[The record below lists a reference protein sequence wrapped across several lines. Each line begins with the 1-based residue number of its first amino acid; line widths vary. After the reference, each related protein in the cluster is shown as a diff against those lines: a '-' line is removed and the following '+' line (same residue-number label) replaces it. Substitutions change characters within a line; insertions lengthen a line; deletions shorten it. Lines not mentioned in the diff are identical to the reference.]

1 MSAASGHGGGIES
14 SNPGDS
20 LIAATLGERGCLPLV
35 FLMIESLETG
45 GSERQFAALARG
57 LSPDVFRV
65 CLGCVRQRGK
75 FAEGLGE
82 IPEFR
87 LGGSLY
93 GLQSWRSRLRLSR
106 HLRHNHT
113 AVAQAFDFYSN
124 LTLIPAAR
132 LAGVPV
138 VIGSQRQIGDLL
150 TPAQSAAQAMA
161 FRWCDAVVSNSRA
174 AAQRLVER
182 GLAEDKVTV
191 IGNGMPPAAFADTA
205 CALPIRPGVQRVGM
219 IARMNSR
226 AKNHGLFLRA
236 AARLRSEFPDLEL
249 VLAGDGPLRAELERE
264 TRSLGLAG
272 HAHFLGD
279 RRDIPAV
286 LRSLDVSVLP
296 SASESLSNVILES
309 MAAGVPVVAS
319 QVGGNPELIT
329 ADRGVLFTPD
339 REQELADKIGM
350 LLRDA
355 ARRTELGR
363 NARRFAKENFTVE
376 GMAKQYEEMYR
387 DLLERKGRRSG
398 SGRGRPQG

>member
-138 VIGSQRQIGDLL
+138 VI
-150 TPAQSAAQAMA
+150 
-161 FRWCDAVVSNSRA
+161 
-174 AAQRLVER
+174 
-182 GLAEDKVTV
+182 
-191 IGNGMPPAAFADTA
+191 
-205 CALPIRPGVQRVGM
+205 
-219 IARMNSR
+219 
-226 AKNHGLFLRA
+226 
-236 AARLRSEFPDLEL
+236 
-249 VLAGDGPLRAELERE
+249 
-264 TRSLGLAG
+264 
-272 HAHFLGD
+272 
-279 RRDIPAV
+279 
-286 LRSLDVSVLP
+286 
-296 SASESLSNVILES
+296 
-309 MAAGVPVVAS
+309 
-319 QVGGNPELIT
+319 
-329 ADRGVLFTPD
+329 
-339 REQELADKIGM
+339 
-350 LLRDA
+350 
-355 ARRTELGR
+355 
-363 NARRFAKENFTVE
+363 
-376 GMAKQYEEMYR
+376 
-387 DLLERKGRRSG
+387 
-398 SGRGRPQG
+398 